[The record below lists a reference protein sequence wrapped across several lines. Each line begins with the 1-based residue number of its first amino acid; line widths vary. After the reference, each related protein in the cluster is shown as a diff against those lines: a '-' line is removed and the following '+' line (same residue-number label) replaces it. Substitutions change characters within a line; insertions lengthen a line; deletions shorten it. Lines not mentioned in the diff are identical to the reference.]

1 MSLIKRF
8 LPHIL
13 VVLGFII
20 VSLAYFNPVL
30 SGKKIRQGDIVQYS
44 GMAKQQTDFRNQTG
58 EEPYWADNAFGG
70 MPTYQM
76 GAQYPHNY
84 IKKLD
89 RLIRFL
95 PRPADY
101 LFLYFIG
108 FYILL
113 LILKVDY
120 KLAFLGSLAF
130 GFSTYFII
138 IIGVGH
144 NAKAHA
150 IGYMPL
156 VLSGI
161 ILTFRKKYIWGFL
174 LLAVSMA
181 LEIAANHFQM
191 TYYLFLLV
199 LVLGVTYIID
209 AYKKKEIVTYFKSIG
224 VMILAVFFSLL
235 LNATSL
241 LATREYTQFSTR
253 GNTGLTIQPNGEEK
267 KSVGLDFDYITQ
279 YSYGKLESFN
289 LFIPRFMGGASYEN
303 LGTDSNVY
311 EELLKLGLPPN
322 QAKSYTEH
330 VPTYW
335 GDQPIVGAPAYIGAT
350 VLFLF
355 VLAIFLVDRKVK
367 YWVIGGSVLALLLSW
382 GKNLSFLT
390 EFFIDYF
397 PLYNK
402 FRAVSSIQVI
412 IELCVPILA
421 IIGLHKLL
429 NKDVD
434 NESKIKALT
443 YAVASVGGLAVLFLL
458 LKSTLFSFSGLADS
472 MLLEQGGPSYLRAIK
487 EDRKAIFTADTLRSL
502 VLVLLIAAG
511 CWFYLK
517 EKLKEN
523 LLLIGIGVLIVFD
536 LVVVDWNYVNK
547 DNFVSLREFNKPFIA
562 NKADKEVFKDK
573 GHFRVYDVTANPFNS
588 GRASY
593 FHNALGGYHAAKPGK
608 IQELFEFYLA
618 KNNVGVMNMLNV
630 KYIITQDED
639 GVKALTNPHAN
650 GNAWFISTIKS
661 VVSTNEEILALK
673 DINTKNEAII
683 NSKYTAP
690 SKMNSLHLSTTSFK
704 IDSLASVNLESHKP
718 NHLVYES
725 VNTEDGFVVFSEMYY
740 KNGWKAFIDGKPQS
754 IFPVNYVLRGLPVP
768 AGKHKIEFKFDPQ
781 VVKTGS
787 TITLASSIIF
797 ALLVLSGLY
806 FQYKKTGGLLSL
818 TKEDK

>member
-13 VVLGFII
+13 VIFGFII

-30 SGKKIRQGDIVQYS
+30 SGKKMRQGDIVQYT
-44 GMAKQQTDFRNQTG
+44 GMARQQTDFRNQTG

-76 GAQYPHNY
+76 GAQYPHSY
-84 IKKLD
+84 IKKID
-89 RLIRFL
+89 RIIRFL

-113 LILKVDY
+113 LVLKVDY
-120 KLAFLGSLAF
+120 RLAFLGSLAF

-161 ILTFRKKYIWGFL
+161 LLVFRKKYIWGFL
-174 LLAVSMA
+174 LLTLSMA

-199 LVLGVTYIID
+199 LVLGVSYLID
-209 AYKKKEIVTYFKSIG
+209 AYKKKEIPDYFKSIG
-224 VMILAVFFSLL
+224 IMVVAVLFSLL

-241 LATREYTQFSTR
+241 LATNEYTKYSTR
-253 GNTGLTIQPNGEEK
+253 GNTGITIQSNGKEK
-267 KSVGLDFDYITQ
+267 KSTGLDFDYITQ

-303 LGTDSNVY
+303 LGTNSNTY
-311 EELLKLGLPPN
+311 DELLKLGVSPT

-355 VLAIFLVDRKVK
+355 VFALFLVKGRLKWWIV
-367 YWVIGGSVLALLLSW
+367 GGSVLALVLSW
-382 GKNLSFLT
+382 GKNFSFLT
-390 EFFIDYF
+390 EFFINYF
-397 PLYNK
+397 PMYDK

-421 IIGLHKLL
+421 IVGIHKLFS
-429 NKDVD
+429 NAV
-434 NESKIKALT
+434 SKEEKNNALKYT
-443 YAVASVGGLAVLFLL
+443 TAITGGIALLFLL
-458 LKSTLFSFSGLADS
+458 FKSSLFNFSGLGDG
-472 MLLEQGGPSYLRAIK
+472 MLIEQGGPDYLRAIK

-502 VLVLLIAAG
+502 LFVLLIAAG
-511 CWFYLK
+511 CWMYLK
-517 EKLKEN
+517 GKLKEN
-523 LLLIGIGVLIVFD
+523 FLIIGLGVLIVLD
-536 LVVVDWNYVNK
+536 LVLVDWKYVNK
-547 DNFVSLREFNKPFIA
+547 DNFVSAREFNKPFVA
-562 NKADKEVFKDK
+562 NQADKEIFKDK
-573 GHFRVYDVTANPFNS
+573 GHFRVFDLTANPFNS

-593 FHNALGGYHAAKPGK
+593 FHNALGGYHAAKPGRM
-608 IQELFEFYLA
+608 QDLFEFYLA
-618 KNNVGVMNMLNV
+618 KNDVGVMNMLNV
-630 KYIITQDED
+630 KYIITEDED
-639 GVKALTNPHAN
+639 GVKALTNPYAN
-650 GNAWFISTIKS
+650 GNAWFVSDIKMVDS
-661 VVSTNEEILALK
+661 ANDEILTLK
-673 DINTKNEAII
+673 EVDTKKEAII
-683 NSKYTAP
+683 NSSFKEAVPNTKYTV
-690 SKMNSLHLSTTSFK
+690 
-704 IDSLASVNLESHKP
+704 DSLAYITLTDHKP

-725 VNTEDGFVVFSEMYY
+725 NNEDKGFAIFSEIYY
-740 KNGWKAFIDGKPQS
+740 PGWNAYIDGNLVTQ
-754 IFPVNYVLRGLPVP
+754 IQANYTLRGLPIP
-768 AGKHKIEFKFDPQ
+768 AGKHQIEFKFEPQ

-787 TITLASSIIF
+787 TITLASSILFI
-797 ALLVLSGLY
+797 LLLIGGLY
-806 FQYKKTGGLLSL
+806 FQYKKTGNILPF
-818 TKEDK
+818 TKEEK

>member
-8 LPHIL
+8 LPHIF
-13 VVLGFII
+13 VVFGFVI

-30 SGKKIRQGDIVQYS
+30 SGKKMRQGDIVQYS
-44 GMAKQQTDFRNQTG
+44 GMARQQTDFRNQTG

-76 GAQYPHNY
+76 GAQYPHSY

-101 LFLYFIG
+101 LFLYFAG
-108 FYILL
+108 FYIFLL
-113 LILKVDY
+113 VLKVDY

-174 LLAVSMA
+174 LLGLSMA

-199 LVLGVTYIID
+199 LVLGISYLID
-209 AYKKKEIVTYFKSIG
+209 AYKKKEIPDYFKSIG
-224 VMILAVFFSLL
+224 VMVVAVLFSLL

-241 LATREYTQFSTR
+241 LATQEYTQFSTR
-253 GNTGLTIQPNGEEK
+253 GDTGITIQSNGKEK
-267 KSVGLDFDYITQ
+267 KGTGLDFDYITQ

-311 EELLKLGLPPN
+311 QELLRLGVEPN

-350 VLFLF
+350 ILFLF
-355 VLAIFLVDRKVK
+355 VLALFLVKGRLK
-367 YWVIGGSVLALLLSW
+367 WWILGGSILALLLSW
-382 GKNLSFLT
+382 GKNFSFLT
-390 EFFIDYF
+390 EFFIDFF
-397 PLYNK
+397 PMYNK

-412 IELCVPILA
+412 IELCAPILA
-421 IIGLHKLL
+421 IVGIHKLL
-429 NKDVD
+429 DKTITSETKV
-434 NESKIKALT
+434 KALK
-443 YAVASVGGLAVLFLL
+443 YATGIVGGFALLFLL
-458 LKSTLFSFSGLADS
+458 FKSTLFNFSGLGDS
-472 MLLEQGGPSYLRAIK
+472 MLLEQGGPDYLRAIK
-487 EDRKAIFTADTLRSL
+487 EDRKAIFTTDTLRSL
-502 VLVLLIAAG
+502 VLVLLVAGG

-517 EKLKEN
+517 GKLKEN
-523 LLLIGIGVLIVFD
+523 LLLVTIGALIVLD
-536 LVVVDWNYVNK
+536 LVMIDWKYVNN
-547 DNFVSLREFNKPFIA
+547 DNFVSSREFNKPFIP
-562 NKADKEVFKDK
+562 NKADQEIFKDK
-573 GHFRVYDVTANPFNS
+573 GHFRVFDLTANPFNS

-593 FHNALGGYHAAKPGK
+593 FHNALGGYHAAKPGR
-608 IQELFEFYLA
+608 IQDLFEFYLA
-618 KNNVGVMNMLNV
+618 KNDVGVMNMFNV
-630 KYIITQDED
+630 KYIITEDEE
-639 GVKALTNPHAN
+639 GVKALTNPYAN
-650 GNAWFISTIKS
+650 GNAWFVSTIKS
-661 VVSTNEEILALK
+661 VDSANDEILTLK
-673 DINTKNEAII
+673 DIDTKKEAVV
-683 NSKYTAP
+683 NSKFKEVF
-690 SKMNSLHLSTTSFK
+690 SKTK
-704 IDSLASVNLESHKP
+704 YIEDSLAYITLTEHKP

-725 VNTEDGFVVFSEMYY
+725 NTKQEGFAVFSEVYY
-740 KNGWKAFIDGKPQS
+740 PGWQAFIDGNAVPHIQT
-754 IFPVNYVLRGLPVP
+754 NYTLRGLQIPK
-768 AGKHKIEFKFDPQ
+768 GKHQIEFKFTPPII
-781 VVKTGS
+781 KTGS
-787 TITLASSIIF
+787 TITLTSTIIF
-797 ALLVLSGLY
+797 ILLIIGGLY
-806 FQYKKTGGLLSL
+806 FKYKKTGSLLPL

>member
-1 MSLIKRF
+1 MSFIKRF
-8 LPHIL
+8 LPHIF

-20 VSLAYFNPVL
+20 VSLVYFNPVL
-30 SGKKIRQGDIVQYS
+30 SGKKMRQGDIVQYT
-44 GMAKQQTDFRNQTG
+44 GMARQQTDFRNQTG

-70 MPTYQM
+70 MPTYQL
-76 GAQYPHNY
+76 GAQYPHSY

-101 LFLYFIG
+101 LFLYFVG

-113 LILKVDY
+113 LVLRVDY

-174 LLAVSMA
+174 LLAISMA

-199 LVLGVTYIID
+199 LVLGVSYLVD
-209 AYKKKEIVTYFKSIG
+209 AYRKKEIPSYFKSIG
-224 VMILAVFFSLL
+224 VMMVAVLFSIL

-241 LATREYTQFSTR
+241 LATKEYTQFSTR
-253 GNTGLTIQPNGEEK
+253 GDTGLTIQSDGKEK
-267 KSVGLDFDYITQ
+267 KSSGLDFDYITQ

-311 EELLKLGLPPN
+311 KELLRLGVSPS

-330 VPTYW
+330 VQTYW

-355 VLAIFLVDRKVK
+355 VFALFLVKGRLKWWIV
-367 YWVIGGSVLALLLSW
+367 GGSILALLLSW
-382 GKNLSFLT
+382 GHNFSFLT
-390 EFFIDYF
+390 EFFINFF

-412 IELCVPILA
+412 IELCVPVLA
-421 IIGLHKLL
+421 IIGIHKLL
-429 NKDVD
+429 NDSVIH
-434 NESKIKALT
+434 ETKIKALKYT
-443 YAVASVGGLAVLFLL
+443 TAIVGGIALLFLL
-458 LKSTLFSFSGLADS
+458 FKSTLFNFSGLGDS
-472 MLLEQGGPSYLRAIK
+472 MLLEQGGPDYLRAIK
-487 EDRKAIFTADTLRSL
+487 EDRKEIFTIDTIRSL
-502 VLVLLIAAG
+502 VLVLLIASG

-517 EKLKEN
+517 GKLKEN
-523 LLLIGIGVLIVFD
+523 LLLVGLGALIVFD
-536 LVVVDWNYVNK
+536 LVLVDWKYVNNS
-547 DNFVSLREFNKPFIA
+547 NFVSSREFNKPFIA
-562 NKADKEVFKDK
+562 NEADKEIFKDK
-573 GHFRVYDVTANPFNS
+573 GHFRVFDLTANPFNS

-593 FHNALGGYHAAKPGK
+593 FHNALGGYHAAKPGR
-608 IQELFEFYLA
+608 IQDLFEFYLA
-618 KNNVGVMNMLNV
+618 KNDVEVMNMFNI
-630 KYIITQDED
+630 KYIITQDKE
-639 GVKALTNPHAN
+639 GVKALTNPYAN
-650 GNAWFISTIKS
+650 GNAWFVSTIKQVDS
-661 VVSTNEEILALK
+661 ANDEILALK
-673 DINTKNEAII
+673 DLDIKTEAII
-683 NSKYTAP
+683 NSKFKEEFPKTKY
-690 SKMNSLHLSTTSFK
+690 ST
-704 IDSLASVNLESHKP
+704 DSLSYITLIDHKP

-725 VNTEDGFVVFSEMYY
+725 NSKEDGFAVFSEVYY
-740 KNGWKAFIDGKPQS
+740 PGWQALIDGKPMSHAQ
-754 IFPVNYVLRGLPVP
+754 VNYILRGMPIS
-768 AGKHKIEFKFDPQ
+768 AGKHKIEFRFEPQ
-781 VVKTGS
+781 VIKTGS
-787 TITLASSIIF
+787 VITLTSSIIF
-797 ALLVLSGLY
+797 MLILIGGIY
-806 FQYKKTGGLLSL
+806 FQYKKTGSILPL
-818 TKEDK
+818 TQEEDK

>member
-13 VVLGFII
+13 VVFSFII

-30 SGKKIRQGDIVQYS
+30 SGKKMRQGDIVQYT
-44 GMAKQQTDFRNQTG
+44 GMARQQTDFRNQTG

-76 GAQYPHNY
+76 GAQYPHSY
-84 IKKLD
+84 IKKID
-89 RLIRFL
+89 RIIRFL

-113 LILKVDY
+113 LVLKVDY
-120 KLAFLGSLAF
+120 RLAFLGSLAF

-161 ILTFRKKYIWGFL
+161 LLVFRKKYIWGFL
-174 LLAVSMA
+174 LLTLSMA

-199 LVLGVTYIID
+199 LVLGVSYLID
-209 AYKKKEIVTYFKSIG
+209 AYKKKEIPDYFKSIG
-224 VMILAVFFSLL
+224 IMVVAVLFSLL

-241 LATREYTQFSTR
+241 LATNEYAKYSTR
-253 GNTGLTIQPNGEEK
+253 GNTGITIQSNGKEK
-267 KSVGLDFDYITQ
+267 KSTGLDFDYITQ

-303 LGTDSNVY
+303 LGTNSNTY
-311 EELLKLGLPPN
+311 DELLKLGVSPT

-355 VLAIFLVDRKVK
+355 VFALFLVKGRLKWWIV
-367 YWVIGGSVLALLLSW
+367 GGSVLALVLSW
-382 GKNLSFLT
+382 GKNFSFLT
-390 EFFIDYF
+390 EFFINYF
-397 PLYNK
+397 PMYDK

-421 IIGLHKLL
+421 IVGIHKLFS
-429 NKDVD
+429 NAV
-434 NESKIKALT
+434 SKEEKNNALKYT
-443 YAVASVGGLAVLFLL
+443 TAITGGIALLFLL
-458 LKSTLFSFSGLADS
+458 FKSSLFNFSGLGDS
-472 MLLEQGGPSYLRAIK
+472 MLIEQGGPDYLRAIK

-502 VLVLLIAAG
+502 LFVLLIAAG
-511 CWFYLK
+511 CWMYLK
-517 EKLKEN
+517 GKLKEN
-523 LLLIGIGVLIVFD
+523 ILIIGLGVLIVLD
-536 LVVVDWNYVNK
+536 LVLVDWKYVNK
-547 DNFVSLREFNKPFIA
+547 DNFVSAREFNKPFVA
-562 NKADKEVFKDK
+562 NQADKEIFKDK
-573 GHFRVYDVTANPFNS
+573 GHFRVFDLTANPFNS

-593 FHNALGGYHAAKPGK
+593 FHNALGGYHAAKPGRM
-608 IQELFEFYLA
+608 QDLFEFYLA
-618 KNNVGVMNMLNV
+618 KNDVGVMNMLNV
-630 KYIITQDED
+630 KYIITEDED
-639 GVKALTNPHAN
+639 GVKALTNPYAN
-650 GNAWFISTIKS
+650 GNAWFVSDIKMVDS
-661 VVSTNEEILALK
+661 ANDEILTLK
-673 DINTKNEAII
+673 EVDTKKEAII
-683 NSKYTAP
+683 NSSFKEAVPNTKYTV
-690 SKMNSLHLSTTSFK
+690 
-704 IDSLASVNLESHKP
+704 DSLAYITLTDHKP

-725 VNTEDGFVVFSEMYY
+725 NNEDKGFAIFSEIYY
-740 KNGWKAFIDGKPQS
+740 PGWNAYIDGNLVTQ
-754 IFPVNYVLRGLPVP
+754 IQANYTLRGVPIP
-768 AGKHKIEFKFDPQ
+768 AGKHQIEFKFEPQ

-787 TITLASSIIF
+787 TITLASSILFI
-797 ALLVLSGLY
+797 LLLIGGLY
-806 FQYKKTGGLLSL
+806 FQYKKTGNILPF
-818 TKEDK
+818 TKEEK

>member
-13 VVLGFII
+13 VIFGFII

-30 SGKKIRQGDIVQYS
+30 SGKKIRQGDIVQYT
-44 GMAKQQTDFRNQTG
+44 GMARQQTDFRNQTG

-76 GAQYPHNY
+76 GAQYPHSY
-84 IKKLD
+84 IKKID

-113 LILKVDY
+113 LVLKVDY
-120 KLAFLGSLAF
+120 RLAFLGSLAF

-161 ILTFRKKYIWGFL
+161 LLVFRKKYIWGFL
-174 LLAVSMA
+174 LLTLSMG

-199 LVLGVTYIID
+199 LVLGISYLID
-209 AYKKKEIVTYFKSIG
+209 AYKKKEIPDYFKSIG
-224 VMILAVFFSLL
+224 VMVVAVLFSLL

-241 LATREYTQFSTR
+241 LATKEYTKYSTR
-253 GNTGLTIQPNGEEK
+253 GDTGITIQPNNKEK
-267 KSVGLDFDYITQ
+267 KSAGLDFDYITQ

-303 LGTDSNVY
+303 LGTNSNTY
-311 EELLKLGLPPN
+311 DELLKLGVSPT

-355 VLAIFLVDRKVK
+355 VFALFLVKGRLKWWIV
-367 YWVIGGSVLALLLSW
+367 GGSVLALVLSW
-382 GKNLSFLT
+382 GKNFSFLT
-390 EFFIDYF
+390 EFFINYF
-397 PLYNK
+397 PMYDK

-412 IELCVPILA
+412 IELCAPILA
-421 IIGLHKLL
+421 IVGIHKLFSDSVSKEE
-429 NKDVD
+429 KD
-434 NESKIKALT
+434 KALKYT
-443 YAVASVGGLAVLFLL
+443 TAITGGIALLFLL
-458 LKSTLFSFSGLADS
+458 FKSSLFNFSGLGDG
-472 MLLEQGGPSYLRAIK
+472 MLIEQGGPDYLRAIK
-487 EDRKAIFTADTLRSL
+487 EDRKAIFTTDTLRSL
-502 VLVLLIAAG
+502 LFVILIAAG
-511 CWFYLK
+511 CWMYLK
-517 EKLKEN
+517 GKLKEN
-523 LLLIGIGVLIVFD
+523 FLIIGLGVLIVLD
-536 LVVVDWNYVNK
+536 LVLVDWKYVNK
-547 DNFVSLREFNKPFIA
+547 DNFVSAREFNKPFVA
-562 NKADKEVFKDK
+562 NQADKEILKDK
-573 GHFRVYDVTANPFNS
+573 DHFRVFDLTANPFNS

-593 FHNALGGYHAAKPGK
+593 FHNALGGYHAAKPGR
-608 IQELFEFYLA
+608 IQDLFEFYLA
-618 KNNVGVMNMLNV
+618 KNDVGVMNMLNV
-630 KYIITQDED
+630 KYIITEDED
-639 GVKALTNPHAN
+639 GVKALTNPYAN
-650 GNAWFISTIKS
+650 GNAWFVSDIKMVDS
-661 VVSTNEEILALK
+661 ANDEILTLK
-673 DINTKNEAII
+673 EVDTKKEAII
-683 NSKYTAP
+683 NSSFKEAVSSTKYTV
-690 SKMNSLHLSTTSFK
+690 
-704 IDSLASVNLESHKP
+704 DSLAYVNLTNHKP
-718 NHLVYES
+718 NHLVYKS
-725 VNTEDGFVVFSEMYY
+725 NNKYQGFAVFSEIYY
-740 KNGWKAFIDGKPQS
+740 PGWNAYIDGN
-754 IFPVNYVLRGLPVP
+754 PVTQIQANYTLRGLAIP
-768 AGKHKIEFKFDPQ
+768 AGKHQIEFKFEPQ

-797 ALLVLSGLY
+797 IVLLIGGLY
-806 FQYKKTGGLLSL
+806 FQYKKTGSILPF